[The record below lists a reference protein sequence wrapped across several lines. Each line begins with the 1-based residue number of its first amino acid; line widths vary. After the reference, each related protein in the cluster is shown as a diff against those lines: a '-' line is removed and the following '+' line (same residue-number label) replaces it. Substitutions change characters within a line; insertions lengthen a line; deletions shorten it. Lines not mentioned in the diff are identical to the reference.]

1 MNDWDLP
8 KVDVGNWTQVPGKTS
23 MYFLNHWTTSPALCG
38 SRAWILQM
46 TMLCHVR
53 RCDTGPWRDC
63 WWREYKLICP
73 VSFRGR
79 DWIRWVCSSGFAL
92 PGQASQHIKCYKW
105 AVSGRRQRSEERKL
119 GRQTLGAGFWHMVL
133 RLNITAH
140 ADSVEVHRFMNLEA
154 VENSRRNRCHMS

>member
-8 KVDVGNWTQVPGKTS
+8 NVHGNWTQVLARTVCV
-23 MYFLNHWTTSPALCG
+23 FWTTEPP
-38 SRAWILQM
+38 LQPCVVLELEFCKWQYRVM
-46 TMLCHVR
+46 SDAVTQ
-53 RCDTGPWRDC
+53 DC
-63 WWREYKLICP
+63 WWRAYKLVSP

-79 DWIRWVCSSGFAL
+79 DWIRWICSSGFAF
-92 PGQASQHIKCYKW
+92 PGQESQHIKCYKW
-105 AVSGRRQRSEERKL
+105 AVSGWRQRSEERKL

-154 VENSRRNRCHMS
+154 IKNSRRNRCHMS